1 MYGMDKQKV
10 DQATGKLEQDDKT
23 KEAYIIDEGVH
34 SSLIL
39 PAANPKRHFIYNEGG
54 CPFWR
59 WKRECQESW
68 LLARNSHI
76 GFLHRETIIQ
86 L

>member
-1 MYGMDKQKV
+1 MDTQKV
-10 DQATGKLEQDDKT
+10 DQATGKLEQGDKT

-54 CPFWR
+54 GAPGGDGR
-59 WKRECQESW
+59 VSV
-68 LLARNSHI
+68 RNR
-76 GFLHRETIIQ
+76 GC
-86 L
+86 